1 MRVLTIIKGESM
13 ELSERK
19 KKILAAIVERY
30 IQTGEPVGSKVLC
43 GNLAVSSATVR
54 NEMSELSE
62 LGFLDQPHTSAGRI
76 PSQQG
81 LRYYVNNL
89 MARCEISDA
98 DRFLIENRLTSDSA
112 EPQEILS
119 NAAKLLTE
127 VTGCASVALTP
138 YDVNA
143 HINRVELIP
152 ISSRAVLVVLVV
164 STGVVKSRICRCD
177 TEIDISFAELFY
189 NIAAAHFTSHR
200 SDELTIAKIQSIAAS
215 LGDKAFVMTPLLFAL
230 YELAHEASRCSLI
243 TEGQTK
249 LLGFKELEPDVYK
262 IFECLKTPSELVHV
276 LNSGLDDFSVSIG
289 RESRNRAFENTSIV
303 SSKYSVSGKN
313 VGAIGIIGPL
323 RIDYAR
329 FVPNII
335 CISETVGKILSETIN
350 E

>member
-1 MRVLTIIKGESM
+1 M
-13 ELSERK
+13 ELSDRK

-54 NEMSELSE
+54 NEMSELSAI
-62 LGFLDQPHTSAGRI
+62 GFLDQPHTSAGRI
-76 PSQQG
+76 PSQRG

-89 MARCEISDA
+89 MARYDISDA
-98 DRFLIENRLTSDSA
+98 DRFAIENRLTGDSA
-112 EPQEILS
+112 EPQEILT

-138 YDVNA
+138 YDANA
-143 HINRVELIP
+143 HIKRVELVP
-152 ISSRAVLVVLVV
+152 ISLKTVLVVLVV
-164 STGVVKSRICRCD
+164 STGVVKSRICRCEA
-177 TEIDISFAELFY
+177 EIDISTAELFY

-200 SDELTIAKIQSIAAS
+200 SDELTIAKIQSLAAS
-215 LGDKAFVMTPLLFAL
+215 LGEKAFIMAPLLFAL
-230 YELAHEASRCSLI
+230 YELAHEAARCSVI
-243 TEGQTK
+243 TEGQSR
-249 LLGFKELEPDVYK
+249 LLNFKELEADVYN
-262 IFECLKTPSELVHV
+262 IFECFKSPAELVNI
-276 LNSGLDDFSVSIG
+276 LNAGMDDFTISIG
-289 RESRNRAFENTSIV
+289 RESRNRVFENTSIV

-323 RIDYAR
+323 RIDYSR

-335 CISETVGKILSETIN
+335 FISETVGKILSATID